1 MSIAHL
7 RDEYMHGTLSEHESD
22 PDPVRQFQR
31 WMSEAQ
37 AAQVAQPTAMTLA
50 TATPDG
56 VPAARMVLLKGVDH
70 HGFVF
75 YTDYRSHKGEDLARN
90 PRAAL
95 VWFWAELE
103 RQVRVTGT
111 VTKVT
116 REESAAYFDTR
127 PLGSRFSAIA
137 SHQSSV
143 IPGRAELDSRVVD
156 LAHRYDTDN
165 PPPLPPH
172 WGGYRVSPEAVE
184 FWQGR
189 QSRLH
194 DRLLYTR
201 ERGGGWRIERLSP

>member
-7 RDEYMHGTLSEHESD
+7 RDEYLHGTLSEHEVDRD
-22 PDPVRQFQR
+22 PIRQFDR
-31 WMSEAQ
+31 WMNEAQ
-37 AAQVAQPTAMTLA
+37 AAQVVQPTAMTLA
-50 TATPDG
+50 TATADG
-56 VPAARMVLLKGVDH
+56 VPSARMVLLKGFDA

-75 YTDYRSHKGEDLARN
+75 YTDYRSQKGNELAHN

-95 VWFWAELE
+95 VSFWAELE
-103 RQVRVTGT
+103 RQVRVTGR

-116 REESAAYFDTR
+116 HEESAAYFNSR
-127 PLGSRFSAIA
+127 PLGSRLSATA

-143 IPGRAELDSRVVD
+143 IDGRAALDSRVVE
-156 LAHRYDTDN
+156 LAHRYDTGN
-165 PPPLPPH
+165 PPPLPEH
-172 WGGYRVSPEAVE
+172 WGGYRVRPDTVE

-201 ERGGGWRIERLSP
+201 DGDGIWRIERLSP